1 MSRSRNIAV
10 ILGVLS
16 TALALLLWWYFKGK
30 YSYYHPGFFWLL
42 VLVPIAGIHHI
53 WAVAG
58 KHPKVQLSSLNQ
70 FPEKGQIATE
80 ISVQLPFLLRMAA
93 LSLLVI
99 ALARPQSQLSWQD
112 VTTEGIDIV
121 ISMDISA
128 SMLAQDF
135 RPNRLEKSK
144 EVAVEFINSR
154 PNDRIGLVVY
164 EGESFTQ
171 CPLTSD
177 HRVLVSL
184 FKDVRTGMVQGGT
197 AIGMGLATAV
207 NRLRESE
214 ARSKVIILTT
224 DGENNGG
231 SVDPLTAAEIAKSYG
246 IRVYTIG
253 VGTKGRAKS
262 PVGLYPDGT
271 YKYDLVEVKINEE
284 MLTEI
289 AGMTGGAYFRATDG
303 DALEKIFAEIDT
315 LEKTKINVTEH
326 RRKKEEYFLL
336 LVIGA
341 GLLLLEF
348 LYKQLYLRTLP

>member
-1 MSRSRNIAV
+1 
-10 ILGVLS
+10 
-16 TALALLLWWYFKGK
+16 
-30 YSYYHPGFFWLL
+30 
-42 VLVPIAGIHHI
+42 
-53 WAVAG
+53 
-58 KHPKVQLSSLNQ
+58 VQLSALDQ
-70 FPEKGQIATE
+70 FPDKGQLLTE
-80 ISVQLPFLLRMAA
+80 ISVQLPFLLRMGA
-93 LSLLVI
+93 LSLLII
-99 ALARPQSQLSWQD
+99 AFARPQSQLSWQD

-177 HRVLVSL
+177 HRVLINL

-197 AIGMGLATAV
+197 AIGMGLATGV

-214 ARSKVIILTT
+214 AKSKVIILMT
-224 DGENNGG
+224 DVENNAG

-253 VGTKGRAKS
+253 VGTMGRAKS
-262 PVGLYPDGT
+262 PIARYPDGT
-271 YKYDLVEVKINEE
+271 YKYDLVEVKINDE
-284 MLTEI
+284 MLTQI
-289 AGMTGGAYFRATDG
+289 AEMTGGSYYRATDG
-303 DALEKIFAEIDT
+303 EALERIFSEIDT

-326 RRKKEEYFLL
+326 RRKKEEYFWLL
-336 LVIGA
+336 AIGA
-341 GLLLLEF
+341 GLLLIEF